1 MFQPAV
7 VKSECLD
14 DTLKH
19 VTGKVVEIYLRAL
32 RVLRGDSLPIA
43 IAEHCF
49 DLKLSRID
57 ESCPVHNANEL
68 SARETHSLFSD

>member
-19 VTGKVVEIYLRAL
+19 VTGNIVETHLRAL

-57 ESCPVHNANEL
+57 SWMAGPGAK
-68 SARETHSLFSD
+68 AR

>member
-1 MFQPAV
+1 M
-7 VKSECLD
+7 CLN
-14 DTLKH
+14 DTPKR
-19 VTGKVVEIYLRAL
+19 VTGNIVETHLRAL

-68 SARETHSLFSD
+68 SARETHSLFSYYR